1 MANPNPYAARLA
13 LRRARKPGAM
23 QDVLLVLWTAVRDAE
38 RLLYEAEDPSS
49 GCAASMPLAR
59 QLGNMCACSNQANL
73 RRGCTPSKRRNARRE
88 GTAIESVTT
97 HTVRTVG
104 RHPRS

>member
-38 RLLYEAEDPSS
+38 RLLYEAEDLVQ
-49 GCAASMPLAR
+49 AAL
-59 QLGNMCACSNQANL
+59 
-73 RRGCTPSKRRNARRE
+73 
-88 GTAIESVTT
+88 
-97 HTVRTVG
+97 
-104 RHPRS
+104 HPCH